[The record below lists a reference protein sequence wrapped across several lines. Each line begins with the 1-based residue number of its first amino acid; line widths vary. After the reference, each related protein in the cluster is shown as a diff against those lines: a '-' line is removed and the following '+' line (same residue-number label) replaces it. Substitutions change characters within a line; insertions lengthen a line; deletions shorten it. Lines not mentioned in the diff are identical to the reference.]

1 MPILVIIALSLH
13 VLPAV
18 FWVGSTFMLARGGG
32 LGAEPLFRPQM
43 GAATLTVL
51 TGGFLWRQLHSGGFG
66 GPEKVLALGAL
77 CAVVAAGVQGALVGS
92 TAGALRHGS
101 IQPGPAAGR
110 MALAHRIAAPLLA
123 VTLVCMVIARYV

>member
-13 VLPAV
+13 VVPAV
-18 FWVGSTFMLARGGG
+18 FWTGSTFILARGGG
-32 LGAEPLFRPQM
+32 VGAEPLFKAQM

-51 TGGFLWRQLHSGGFG
+51 TGGFLWGQLHAGGFG

-101 IQPGPAAGR
+101 IQPASAARR
-110 MALAHRIAAPLLA
+110 MALAHRVAAPLLA
-123 VTLVCMVIARYV
+123 VALVCMVIARYV